1 MFTTQQD
8 PLDTEIPL
16 VVLVNNG
23 SASAAEIVA
32 GALQDMD
39 RAVLVGRRTFGKGLV
54 QSTRPLGYNAYLKVT
69 TAKYY
74 LPSGRAYRPS
84 TMRRGPRTV
93 RSAISPIRSS
103 RSSGRRQEGVSMT
116 AAG

>member
-1 MFTTQQD
+1 MFTTQQE

-39 RAVLVGRRTFGKGLV
+39 RAVLVGRRTFGKGSCSLPGR
-54 QSTRPLGYNAYLKVT
+54 SVT
-69 TAKYY
+69 M
-74 LPSGRAYRPS
+74 L
-84 TMRRGPRTV
+84 
-93 RSAISPIRSS
+93 I
-103 RSSGRRQEGVSMT
+103 
-116 AAG
+116 